1 MASLASPADTRT
13 YIVERLVGDTGE
25 PDHVIDAARTL
36 AERTIAALVSGLQ
49 EALGTVFAIELTNVV
64 LTRFVATKPAAPTG
78 HALTVVP
85 SSSSPDAMIMLLDP
99 ACMATVITAV
109 FGGDP
114 DLPLSPIERDLSPTE
129 IDVATSVF
137 HAVAEAFNGSG
148 PRSFHLRFPVAR
160 AITGAELA
168 KLVVR
173 DGPGVR
179 MEFQI
184 TNGVATGL
192 LVATMPQR
200 VLLKHRGNGRDGEQS
215 EWSARFNEEVMRSS
229 VAIEATMPLARLT
242 LGAIAA
248 FKEGDVVEL
257 DEGAQEKAKLSS
269 RGQTLFVCEFG
280 RLGQN
285 YTVRVRHPFDAGQD
299 FIDGLMPG

>member
-1 MASLASPADTRT
+1 MTSLASPAETRA

-25 PDHVIDAARTL
+25 PDHVIEAARAL
-36 AERTIAALVSGLQ
+36 AERTIAAMVSELK
-49 EALGTVFAIELTNVV
+49 EAVGTVFAIELRSVA
-64 LTRFVATKPAAPTG
+64 LTRFATAKPAAPRG
-78 HALTVVP
+78 HALTVV
-85 SSSSPDAMIMLLDP
+85 SSTSSPDAMVMLLDP
-99 ACMATVITAV
+99 ACMATVISAV

-114 DLPLSPIERDLSPTE
+114 DLPLAPIERDLSPTE
-129 IDVATSVF
+129 IGVATSVF
-137 HAVAEAFNGSG
+137 QAVAEAFNGGG
-148 PRSFHLRFPVAR
+148 PRSFHLRFPVER
-160 AITGAELA
+160 AITGAELT
-168 KLVVR
+168 KLVIR

-179 MEFQI
+179 MEFLI
-184 TNGVATGL
+184 TNGAAAGL

-248 FKEGDVVEL
+248 FKEGDLVEL
-257 DEGAQEKAKLSS
+257 DEGVQEKAKLSS

-285 YTVRVRHPFDAGQD
+285 YTVRVRHPYDAGRD